1 MMPKTNEAL
10 QVRGGRGLAVALV
23 IISVWLAAA
32 PAGAQTLGGLPG
44 EHRIV
49 APPTLGG
56 SPSTP
61 LSAGDQLQMQLY
73 RDELQTR
80 QRQLEDRGGTTSP
93 FAGIQALHN
102 QERLNALGR

>member
-1 MMPKTNEAL
+1 
-10 QVRGGRGLAVALV
+10 
-23 IISVWLAAA
+23 
-32 PAGAQTLGGLPG
+32 
-44 EHRIV
+44 
-49 APPTLGG
+49 
-56 SPSTP
+56 
-61 LSAGDQLQMQLY
+61 MQLY